1 MKVEYKVRPVTR
13 YVVTEF
19 NQYDNGQ
26 QSKIIGEF
34 DNFGMSNQV
43 CAALAYD
50 RHNNRFDKNLKVYY
64 SCYSPDYQLDDI
76 SVLVNGNFDNKI
88 ENND

>member
-19 NQYDNGQ
+19 NQYENGQ

-34 DNFGMSNQV
+34 DNFGMANKV
-43 CAALAYD
+43 CAAVAYD
-50 RHNNRFDKNLKVYY
+50 DQSFPETGKVEVYY
-64 SCYSPDYQLDDI
+64 SLYSPDYQLDDMKI
-76 SVLVNGNFDNKI
+76 LVGGEFDSKNCKI
-88 ENND
+88 